1 MRVMEVYLDNSA
13 TTKVRKEVIDKM
25 LEVLEGEYG
34 NPSSLHKKGYQA
46 EKLLKEARENVSGLI
61 GGRPE
66 AIIFTSGGT
75 ESNNLALIGAAESL
89 KRRGNHIIT
98 SVIEH
103 PSILEVAKFLEEN
116 GFKVTYIK
124 VDKKGRVDPEDVKN
138 AINDKTILISIMAV
152 NNEIGTIEPI
162 EEIAGIAKEN
172 GILFHV
178 DAVQAA
184 GKIEI
189 DVKKQKLDMVSLSA
203 HKIHGPKGVGALY
216 LSDEVKI
223 RPIIFG
229 GGQEKNIRSGT
240 ENMPGIVGFG
250 VASRLAKE
258 SLEEVSRKL
267 MRLKKKLWEG
277 ISSEIKDV
285 SLNGP
290 EVEEGAPHI
299 LNVSFCGVKGEVLLH
314 ALEEEG
320 IYVSTGSA
328 CSSKKRGESH
338 VLKAIGLKGD
348 LLEGAI
354 RFSLGIFNTE
364 EDIDYTVAVLKK
376 KVDFL
381 RRFKRR

>member
-1 MRVMEVYLDNSA
+1 IQLDFL
-13 TTKVRKEVIDKM
+13 M
-25 LEVLEGEYG
+25 
-34 NPSSLHKKGYQA
+34 P
-46 EKLLKEARENVSGLI
+46 EKFDLTYI
-61 GGRPE
+61 GD
-66 AIIFTSGGT
+66 
-75 ESNNLALIGAAESL
+75 NLALIGVAESL
-89 KRRGNHIIT
+89 KKRGNHIISST
-98 SVIEH
+98 IEH
-103 PSILEVAKFLEEN
+103 PSILNVLKFLEES
-116 GFKVTYIK
+116 GFKVTYIE
-124 VDKKGRVDPEDVKN
+124 VDKKGKVNPEDVEN

-162 EEIAGIAKEN
+162 EEIASIAKRN
-172 GILFHV
+172 GVLFHV

-216 LSDEVKI
+216 LSEEVRI
-223 RPIIFG
+223 SPIIFG

-258 SLEEVSRKL
+258 SLEEVSQKL
-267 MRLKKKLWEG
+267 MELKKRLWEG

-285 SLNGP
+285 HLNGP

-299 LNVSFCGVKGEVLLH
+299 LNVSFRGVRGEVLLH

-364 EDIDYTVAVLKK
+364 KDIDYTVDILKK

>member
-1 MRVMEVYLDNSA
+1 MEVYLDNSA

-25 LEVLEGEYG
+25 LEVLEEEYG
-34 NPSSLHKKGYQA
+34 NPSSLHRKGYQA
-46 EKLLKEARENVSGLI
+46 EKLLKEARENVACLI

-66 AIIFTSGGT
+66 GIIFTSGGT
-75 ESNNLALIGAAESL
+75 ESNNLALIGVAGSL
-89 KRRGNHIIT
+89 KKRGNHIISST
-98 SVIEH
+98 IEH
-103 PSILEVAKFLEEN
+103 PSILNVLKFLEES
-116 GFKVTYIK
+116 GFKVTYIE
-124 VDKKGRVDPEDVKN
+124 VDKKGKVNPEDVEN

-162 EEIAGIAKEN
+162 EEIASIAKRN
-172 GILFHV
+172 GVLFHV

-216 LSDEVKI
+216 LSEEVRI
-223 RPIIFG
+223 SPIIFG

-258 SLEEVSRKL
+258 SLEEVSQKL
-267 MRLKKKLWEG
+267 MELKKSLWEG

-285 SLNGP
+285 HLNGP

-299 LNVSFCGVKGEVLLH
+299 LNVSFRGVRGEVLLH

-364 EDIDYTVAVLKK
+364 KDIDYTVDILKK

>member
-1 MRVMEVYLDNSA
+1 MMIMEVYLDNSA

-25 LEVLEGEYG
+25 LEVLEEEYG
-34 NPSSLHKKGYQA
+34 NPSSLHRKGYQA
-46 EKLLKEARENVSGLI
+46 EKLLKEARENVACLI

-66 AIIFTSGGT
+66 GIIFTSGGT
-75 ESNNLALIGAAESL
+75 ESNNLALIGVAESL
-89 KRRGNHIIT
+89 KKKGNHIISST
-98 SVIEH
+98 IEH
-103 PSILEVAKFLEEN
+103 PSILNVLKFLEES
-116 GFKVTYIK
+116 GFKVTYIE
-124 VDKKGRVDPEDVKN
+124 VDKKGKVNPEDVEN

-162 EEIAGIAKEN
+162 EEIASIAKRN
-172 GILFHV
+172 GVLFHV

-216 LSDEVKI
+216 LSEEVRI

-258 SLEEVSRKL
+258 SLEEVSQKL
-267 MRLKKKLWEG
+267 MGLKKRLWEG

-285 SLNGP
+285 HLNGP

-299 LNVSFCGVKGEVLLH
+299 LNVSFRGVRGEVLLH

-328 CSSKKRGESH
+328 CSSKKRGGSH

-364 EDIDYTVAVLKK
+364 EDIDYTVDILKK

>member
-1 MRVMEVYLDNSA
+1 MEVYLDNSA

-25 LEVLEGEYG
+25 LEVLEEEYG
-34 NPSSLHKKGYQA
+34 NPSSLHRKGYQA
-46 EKLLKEARENVSGLI
+46 EKLLKEARENVACLI

-66 AIIFTSGGT
+66 GIIFTSGGT
-75 ESNNLALIGAAESL
+75 ESNNLALIGVAESL
-89 KRRGNHIIT
+89 KKGGNHIISST
-98 SVIEH
+98 IEH
-103 PSILEVAKFLEEN
+103 PSILNVLKFLEES
-116 GFKVTYIK
+116 GFKVTYIE
-124 VDKKGRVDPEDVKN
+124 VDKKGKVNPEDVEN

-162 EEIAGIAKEN
+162 EEIASIAKRN
-172 GILFHV
+172 GVLFHV

-216 LSDEVKI
+216 LSEEVRI
-223 RPIIFG
+223 SPIIFG

-258 SLEEVSRKL
+258 SLEEVSQKL
-267 MRLKKKLWEG
+267 MGLKKRLWEG

-285 SLNGP
+285 HLNGP

-299 LNVSFCGVKGEVLLH
+299 LNVSFRGVRGEVLLH

-348 LLEGAI
+348 LLEGAV

-364 EDIDYTVAVLKK
+364 KDIDYTIDVLKK